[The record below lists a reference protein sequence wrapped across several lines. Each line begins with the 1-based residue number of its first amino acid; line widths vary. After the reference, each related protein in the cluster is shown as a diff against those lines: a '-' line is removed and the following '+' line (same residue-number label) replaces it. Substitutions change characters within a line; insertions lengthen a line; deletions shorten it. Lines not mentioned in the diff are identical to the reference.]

1 MQQTT
6 QIFNEQYAL
15 KQRIK
20 AIASDNYPD
29 FLEKLVAEELV
40 FRLSL
45 IDKQFSNCVIGG
57 SFSDS
62 FEQILKQSERIKS
75 INASR
80 FDLSDFCFADESLD
94 CFIAGPGLE
103 MINDLPGTFANIR
116 KCLKP
121 DGLFLG
127 FMAAGSSLSELR
139 QCWLEAESAILGGA
153 SPHIAPF
160 CDVRQAGDLLQAA
173 GLALPVA
180 DTDRFTIRYDDAM
193 ALMRELKAMGTSN
206 CLNARSRGLTS
217 PSILAEVARIYAEK
231 FSDPDGRIRA
241 SGEIIYLTAW
251 APDASQQQPLAPGSA
266 QISLTEILK

>member
-1 MQQTT
+1 MQQTN
-6 QIFNEQYAL
+6 QIFDEQYAL
-15 KQRIK
+15 NRRLK
-20 AIASDNYPD
+20 AIAASNYPD
-29 FLEKLVAEELV
+29 FLEKLVADELV

-45 IDKQFSNCVIGG
+45 LDKQFSNCVIGG
-57 SFSDS
+57 TFTGS
-62 FEQILKQSERIKS
+62 FEQIIRQSERIKS
-75 INASR
+75 ITASG
-80 FDLSDFCFADESLD
+80 FDLSDFAFADASLD

-103 MINDLPGTFANIR
+103 MINDLPGTLVKIR

-127 FMAAGSSLSELR
+127 FMAAGSTLSELR

-180 DTDRFTIRYDDAM
+180 DTDRFTIRYADAM

-206 CLNARSRGLTS
+206 CLHARSRGLTS
-217 PSILAEVARIYAEK
+217 PAILAEV
-231 FSDPDGRIRA
+231 
-241 SGEIIYLTAW
+241 T
-251 APDASQQQPLAPGSA
+251 
-266 QISLTEILK
+266 